1 MSTPRLQQLFDF
13 LKNSPDEPFLL
24 FAIAKEYEGISDTE
38 NAKSYYL
45 RLEQNHADYV
55 GTYYHLGKLYES
67 EEDFD
72 LAVSTYEK
80 GMEVAKAA
88 GDKHAFGELRGAK
101 EMLEMDL

>member
-13 LKNSPDEPFLL
+13 LKKSPGEPFLL
-24 FAIAKEYEGISDTE
+24 FAIAKEYERISDLE

-45 RLEQNHADYV
+45 QLEQNHADYV

-67 EEDFD
+67 EDKLDF
-72 LAVSTYEK
+72 AISTYEK

-101 EMLEMDL
+101 EMIEF